1 MAEYFHNNIDQ
12 LIAGGWTELRCSSN
26 KKLIEIFNLSDKE
39 YVDTM
44 GMNEGNH
51 EEDDGFV

>member
-1 MAEYFHNNIDQ
+1 MFI
-12 LIAGGWTELRCSSN
+12 
-26 KKLIEIFNLSDKE
+26 KKRIEIFNFSDKE
-39 YVDTM
+39 DVDTM

>member
-1 MAEYFHNNIDQ
+1 MFI
-12 LIAGGWTELRCSSN
+12 
-26 KKLIEIFNLSDKE
+26 KKLIEVFNLSDKE

-44 GMNEGNH
+44 GMNEVNH

>member
-1 MAEYFHNNIDQ
+1 MDCTKMFI
-12 LIAGGWTELRCSSN
+12 
-26 KKLIEIFNLSDKE
+26 KKLTGVFNLSDKE

-44 GMNEGNH
+44 GMNEVNH

>member
-1 MAEYFHNNIDQ
+1 MFI
-12 LIAGGWTELRCSSN
+12 

-39 YVDTM
+39 NVDTM
-44 GMNEGNH
+44 GMNEVNH